1 MPATPRA
8 TSATGLALPAT
19 RFAIACTDLAV
30 LTTPAPAPSKPAELA
45 EPPKPVG
52 PSKLIEPSNP
62 LPLATLAA
70 PTHVTVTEIPGR
82 FAVIR
87 HAVTIPRNSAFRFC
101 LWITTTMITSELVH
115 RLTASFA

>member
-1 MPATPRA
+1 MPAALWP

-19 RFAIACTDLAV
+19 RFAITLTDLAM
-30 LTTPAPAPSKPAELA
+30 LTTRALAPSKSSEPVEPSKPAT
-45 EPPKPVG
+45 
-52 PSKLIEPSNP
+52 
-62 LPLATLAA
+62 LPA
-70 PTHVTVTEIPGR
+70 PAHVTVTVPVPEIPGR

-87 HAVTIPRNSAFRFC
+87 HAVTIPRISEFRFA

>member
-1 MPATPRA
+1 MPAKPWP
-8 TSATGLALPAT
+8 TSATGFALPAT
-19 RFAIACTDLAV
+19 RFAITPTDLAM
-30 LTTPAPAPSKPAELA
+30 LTIRAPAPSKPSKSSER
-45 EPPKPVG
+45 VG
-52 PSKLIEPSNP
+52 PSKPAEPSNP
-62 LPLATLAA
+62 IALATLAA

-87 HAVTIPRNSAFRFC
+87 HAVTIPRIPAFRFD

>member
-1 MPATPRA
+1 VPAALWP

-19 RFAIACTDLAV
+19 RFAITPTDLAM
-30 LTTPAPAPSKPAELA
+30 LTTRALAPSKSSEPVEPSKPAAL
-45 EPPKPVG
+45 
-52 PSKLIEPSNP
+52 S
-62 LPLATLAA
+62 A
-70 PTHVTVTEIPGR
+70 PTHVTVAEIPGR

-87 HAVTIPRNSAFRFC
+87 HAVTIPRISEFRFA